1 LRRLVVRLAADQEVI
16 LGRGAVDYLIS
27 RSTRNPAGIARL
39 TEQLATRALTERRT
53 LSIALIREML
63 RRTDDNRALQ

>member
-1 LRRLVVRLAADQEVI
+1 VI

-27 RSTRNPAGIARL
+27 RSTRNPAAIARL
-39 TEQLATRALTERRT
+39 TEQLSTRALTERRT

-63 RRTDDNRALQ
+63 LGSDDERARQ